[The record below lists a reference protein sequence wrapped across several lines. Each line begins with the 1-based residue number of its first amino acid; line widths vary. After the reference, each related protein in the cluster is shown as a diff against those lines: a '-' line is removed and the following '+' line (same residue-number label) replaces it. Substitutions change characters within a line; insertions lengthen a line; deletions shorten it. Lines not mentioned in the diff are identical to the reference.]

1 MFKNRNFLKL
11 WISQMLS
18 QVTIN
23 LMNFYVLTQIFLHT
37 KSTIAVA
44 LMWIAGALPALL
56 FGPFSGP
63 LVDSISRRKAMV
75 ITNLLQ
81 AVTVAMLLFSPSVYY
96 LYIIVFFYWLFD
108 QIYLPS
114 QQATIP
120 QVVPAKDL
128 TKANGIFLLTQQGSV
143 LLGFGLGGILL
154 GILGRHT
161 TIALAALGLV
171 VAAVSVYFLPKDKPQ
186 VDLSQKDFTRFWKD
200 LLAGYSYVRS
210 HREIFLP
217 VLMVICSQIFISVIS
232 IVLPTFTHEVLHLNL
247 NFAGLL
253 LIVPGAIGA
262 LLVTRSLPAYLKTA
276 RKKSV
281 VEIGLLTGAIT
292 LILLSLV
299 IYLPM
304 GRAFAASVVAIG
316 IGTAIA
322 AVSVPSQTLIQERT
336 PNWLRG
342 RVYSQL
348 SFMLIIASTLPIL
361 IAGTLADILGVSV
374 FMGILGVLLLSVY
387 LFVSKKGDY
396 VLANGFGL

>member
-1 MFKNRNFLKL
+1 
-11 WISQMLS
+11 MLS

-44 LMWIAGALPALL
+44 LMWIAGAMPALL

-63 LVDSISRRKAMV
+63 LVDSISRRKAMI

-120 QVVPAKDL
+120 QVVSANDL

-171 VAAVSVYFLPKDKPQ
+171 VAAISVYFLPKDKPQ

-217 VLMVICSQIFISVIS
+217 VLMVICTQVFISVIS
-232 IVLPTFTHEVLHLNL
+232 ITLPTFTHEVLHLNL
-247 NFAGLL
+247 NFSGLL

-374 FMGILGVLLLSVY
+374 FMGILGILLLSVY

>member
-1 MFKNRNFLKL
+1 
-11 WISQMLS
+11 MLS

-44 LMWIAGALPALL
+44 LMWIAGAMPALL

-63 LVDSISRRKAMV
+63 LVDSISRRKAMI

-120 QVVPAKDL
+120 QVVSANDL

-171 VAAVSVYFLPKDKPQ
+171 VAAISVYFLPKDKPQ

-217 VLMVICSQIFISVIS
+217 VLMVICTQVFISVIS
-232 IVLPTFTHEVLHLNL
+232 ITLPTFTHEVLHLNL

-276 RKKSV
+276 RKKTV
-281 VEIGLLTGAIT
+281 VQTGLLIGAIT

-299 IYLPM
+299 SSPWL
-304 GRAFAASVVAIG
+304 ASVIAIG
-316 IGTAIA
+316 IGMAIA
-322 AVSVPSQTLIQERT
+322 AVTVPSQTLIQERT

-374 FMGILGVLLLSVY
+374 FMGILGVLLLFVY

>member
-1 MFKNRNFLKL
+1 MFANRNFLKL
-11 WISQMLS
+11 WTSQMLS

-37 KSTIAVA
+37 NSTIAVA

-63 LVDSISRRKAMV
+63 IVDSLSRRQAMIV
-75 ITNLLQ
+75 TNLLQ
-81 AVTVAMLLFSPSVYY
+81 AVTVAMLLFSPSVFY

-120 QVVPAKDL
+120 QLVPSKDL
-128 TKANGIFLLTQQGSV
+128 TAANGIFLLTQQGSI

-154 GILGRHT
+154 GVLGSYI
-161 TIALAALGLV
+161 TIAIAAIGLV
-171 VAAVSVYFLPKDKPQ
+171 VAAVSVYFLPKDSPR

-200 LLAGYSYVRS
+200 LLTGYTYVRS

-217 VLMVICSQIFISVIS
+217 VLMVICSQVFISVIS
-232 IVLPTFTHEVLHLNL
+232 IVLPTFTHDILHLNL

-253 LIVPGAIGA
+253 LVVPGAIGA
-262 LLVTRSLPAYLKTA
+262 LLVTYNLPRYLKSA
-276 RKKSV
+276 RKKTV
-281 VEIGLLTGAIT
+281 VEMGLFVGAIT
-292 LILLSLV
+292 LILLSLIV
-299 IYLPM
+299 YLPT
-304 GRAFAASVVAIG
+304 GRALAASVIAIG

-322 AVSVPSQTLIQERT
+322 AITVPSQTLIQERT

-361 IAGTLADILGVSV
+361 VAGTLADILGVSV
-374 FMGILGVLLLSVY
+374 FMGILGILLLFVY

-396 VLANGFGL
+396 VLANGFGI

>member
-120 QVVPAKDL
+120 QVVSANDL

-171 VAAVSVYFLPKDKPQ
+171 VAAISVYFLPKDKPQ

-217 VLMVICSQIFISVIS
+217 VLMVICTQVFISVIS
-232 IVLPTFTHEVLHLNL
+232 ITLPTFTHEVLHLNL
-247 NFAGLL
+247 NFSGLL

-276 RKKSV
+276 RKKTV
-281 VEIGLLTGAIT
+281 VQTGLLIGAIT

-299 IYLPM
+299 SSPWL
-304 GRAFAASVVAIG
+304 ASVIAIG
-316 IGTAIA
+316 IGMAIA
-322 AVSVPSQTLIQERT
+322 AVTVPSQTLIQERT

-374 FMGILGVLLLSVY
+374 FMGILGVLLLFVY